1 MHSQHTQYRCLDT
14 CSTNTVP
21 QNITSEPGRP
31 ASCWLLCGI
40 RQCAGQFI
48 KRQLLNPEF
57 LPSLISGV
65 VQNTLEK
72 VLEFIIINIQKDL
85 KIKVLSRKSEK
96 EEIRIWLKF

>member
-1 MHSQHTQYRCLDT
+1 MHSQHTQHRCLNT

-21 QNITSEPGRP
+21 HNIADEPGRL
-31 ASCWLLCGI
+31 ASCLLLCGT
-40 RQCAGQFI
+40 RQCTGQFI
-48 KRQLLNPEF
+48 KRQLLSPES

-72 VLEFIIINIQKDL
+72 ALEFITINIQKDL